1 MWEDGVERWSG
12 RMTGQQKPLPDLLTS
27 KGHGNMAART
37 GAWSRMKGTNNIER
51 TESDLIDHWQ
61 KRETWEYGALQSQRQ
76 TQNGLL
82 SHTIT
87 RTHVCEVHVRTR
99 IYPQTQPISFPFNMS
114 TPCPLLAP
122 FHLLFI
128 IMRSCF
134 PLLKAGALIVC
145 FPLKRRPRGIMQ
157 QSLSLQRDLFR
168 HRWELV
174 LTYAASLSGRNSL
187 HTF

>member
-1 MWEDGVERWSG
+1 
-12 RMTGQQKPLPDLLTS
+12 MTTS
-27 KGHGNMAART
+27 KR
-37 GAWSRMKGTNNIER
+37 ER
-51 TESDLIDHWQ
+51 QSGQDL
-61 KRETWEYGALQSQRQ
+61 GVQSQRQ

-87 RTHVCEVHVRTR
+87 RTHVCAAHANTR
-99 IYPQTQPISFPFNMS
+99 ERISFPFNTS

-145 FPLKRRPRGIMQ
+145 FPLKGRPRGIMQ
-157 QSLSLQRDLFR
+157 QSLSLQRDLFC

-174 LTYAASLSGRNSL
+174 LTCAASLSGRNSL
-187 HTF
+187 HAFQIQCPTLQDVCPFCGYSFLAMTYKRRRV